1 MKKYVLD
8 ANALIALFQKE
19 DGADIVENILVT
31 AMDSKCTVSIH
42 RLNLLEVYY
51 GYLRADGKT
60 VADKYIAATEAS
72 CIQIDEII
80 SKELMLKAGELKV
93 KYSMSLA
100 DAMAVAHAITA
111 RAAIITSD
119 HHELDA
125 VDKNGDAEFFWFR

>member
-19 DGADIVENILVT
+19 DGADIIENILVM
-31 AMDSKCTVSIH
+31 AMDGKCQIFMH

-51 GYLRADGKT
+51 GYLRADGRT
-60 VADKYIAATEAS
+60 VAEKYIAAAESS
-72 CIQIDEII
+72 CIRIDEII

-100 DAMAVAHAITA
+100 DAIAVAHAIME
-111 RAAIITSD
+111 RATIITSD

-125 VDKNGDAEFFWFR
+125 VDKDKAVEFLWFR